1 MILSF
6 SKKQFCAASYILMI
20 YIFIFFILTAPVSAK
35 EFQVGVSPLVLD
47 LGTLDRGEKVV
58 GSFFIVTSSPDEIVV
73 KLDSSP
79 ANFDFFK
86 KPANSDIVHLVSE
99 EDSSGWVY
107 FPDNPYVLK
116 STNLSLNTKGGTIS
130 DWKRVN
136 FVLEIPDDAEPCYH
150 AFRIMPTPYIS
161 KDSGSSVSIIALV
174 AITVKFKVDGVC
186 VVSGNILDIMQG
198 SSAKNII
205 LDIYFQNTGTATVSS
220 YSPDVAIYYENG
232 TLVDT
237 GRSGYVSVSPGEIG
251 VLSAGFNSDK
261 IFPGNYLVN
270 STVFYNIN
278 SSSKQ
283 VMLSIE
289 KPKIIPETEVSRLDI
304 ARGNNMFW
312 IILLIILIAAYF
324 IYRKDTG
331 NARKL

>member
-1 MILSF
+1 MIFSF
-6 SKKQFCAASYILMI
+6 SKKQFCAAGYILMI
-20 YIFIFFILTAPVSAK
+20 YIFISFILTAPVSAK
-35 EFQVGVSPLVLD
+35 EFQVGVSPLVID

-73 KLDSSP
+73 KLTSSP
-79 ANFDFFK
+79 ANLDFFK
-86 KPANSDIVHLVSE
+86 KPANSDIVNLVSE
-99 EDSSGWVY
+99 VDSSVWVY

-116 STNLSLNTKGGTIS
+116 PANVLLNTKGGTIS
-130 DWKRVN
+130 DWKKVN

-150 AFRIMPTPYIS
+150 AFRIAPTPYIS
-161 KDSGSSVSIIALV
+161 KDSGSSVSIVALV

-186 VVSGNILDIMQG
+186 VVSGNVLDIMQG
-198 SSAKNII
+198 SSANDVI
-205 LDIYFQNTGTATVSS
+205 LDIYFQNTGTATFSS

-237 GRSGYVSVSPGEIG
+237 GRSGYVSVSPDEIG
-251 VLSAGFNSDK
+251 VLSARFNSDK
-261 IFPGNYLVN
+261 ISPDNYLVN

-289 KPKIIPETEVSRLDI
+289 KPKIIPKVEASRLDI

-312 IILLIILIAAYF
+312 IILIIILVVAYF
-324 IYRKDTG
+324 IYRKDAG
-331 NARKL
+331 NTRKL

>member
-1 MILSF
+1 MVLLF
-6 SKKQFCAASYILMI
+6 SKKQARTTCYIFMI
-20 YIFIFFILTAPVSAK
+20 YIFISFILAAPVSAK
-35 EFQVGVSPLVLD
+35 EFQVGVSPLLLD
-47 LGTLDRGEKVV
+47 LGTLERGEKVV

-79 ANFDFFK
+79 VNFDFFK
-86 KPANSDIVHLVSE
+86 KPANSDIVNFASE
-99 EDSSGWVY
+99 ADSSGWVY

-116 STNLSLNTKGGTIS
+116 STNVSLKTKGGTIS
-130 DWKRVN
+130 DWKKVN
-136 FVLEIPDDAEPCYH
+136 FVLEVPDDAEPCYH
-150 AFRIMPTPYIS
+150 AFRIAPTPYIS
-161 KDSGSSVSIIALV
+161 KDSGSSVSIVALV

-186 VVSGNILDIMQG
+186 VVSGNVLDIMQG

-205 LDIYFQNTGTATVSS
+205 LDIYFQNTGTATFLS

-237 GRSGYVSVSPGEIG
+237 ARSAYVSVLPDEIG
-251 VLSAGFNSDK
+251 ILSVAFNPEK
-261 IFPGNYLVN
+261 IPTGSYIVN

-289 KPKIIPETEVSRLDI
+289 KPKIIPEAEVSRLDI
-304 ARGNNMFW
+304 VQGNNMFW
-312 IILLIILIAAYF
+312 IILIIILVVAYF